1 MLLSISASDVHTGKK
16 VWVLSGALFQKNVSP
31 NFLHGYN
38 SMRALIGC
46 FLVMT
51 GHY

>member
-1 MLLSISASDVHTGKK
+1 MLLLKERVGIKWGTLSKKASA
-16 VWVLSGALFQKNVSP
+16 